1 MPTIPAKSGPRAKI
15 LAYLNRNGL
24 STTAD
29 IMAGIGEPVR
39 TKAQNNI
46 NAAAQDGLIVRKRD
60 DVTNQPAYEITEAGR
75 AWLKANGREPNPKAP
90 AKATPPVCT
99 KSQTTA
105 AAGDSEGGEA
115 DAPVSPLTE
124 ARREEFTLLG
134 VIADIRKAI
143 GDEGRIML
151 GDLAG
156 EIGNIVKTRRD
167 FFDDFKRITKV
178 CEPLT
183 EQLVP
188 HDSFNI
194 AEAVQIALQ
203 RLKDVAALQSERDD
217 LRARLD
223 AVTQQSVKDIGLLTE
238 KNDTLHNEID
248 HLRADLNNAQ
258 RRLETLSAENLA
270 LKTLEEAMPGFGA
283 EHQAQRIQTL
293 ETQLAEARADAR
305 HLEDRLDAF
314 ITKEL
319 VTSEP
324 GTPRGFILRA
334 DKRPD
339 LSRSTFKQHENA
351 VNAGATA
358 IRKGAKR
365 VRIYALVPAGQV
377 VPGAEFKN

>member
-24 STTAD
+24 SLLAD
-29 IMAGIGEPVR
+29 IMTGIGEPNR
-39 TKAQNNI
+39 SKAHSHVQ
-46 NAAAQDGLIVRKRD
+46 AALKAGLVVRKRD
-60 DVTNQPAYEITEAGR
+60 DITNEPGYKLTDAGVE
-75 AWLKANGREPNPKAP
+75 WIKANLSAKPSAQEQTAEPERTPFDEP
-90 AKATPPVCT
+90 AAG
-99 KSQTTA
+99 
-105 AAGDSEGGEA
+105 GDSEGSKA
-115 DAPVSPLTE
+115 DAPAAPLTE
-124 ARREEFTLLG
+124 TQQEEFTLLG

-156 EIGNIVKTRRD
+156 EIGNIVKARND
-167 FFDDFKRITKV
+167 FFDEFKRITKV

-188 HDSFNI
+188 HDLFNI

-203 RLKDVAALQSERDD
+203 RLKDVAALQSDRDD

-238 KNDTLHNEID
+238 KNDKLHSEID

-258 RRLETLSAENLA
+258 RKLETLSAENLA
-270 LKTLEEAMPGFGA
+270 LKTLEGAMPGFGA

-293 ETQLAEARADAR
+293 EAQLAEARADAR

-339 LSRSTFKQHENA
+339 LSRTTFKQHKNA
-351 VNAGATA
+351 ISAGATA

-365 VRIYALVPAGQV
+365 VRIYALFPAGQV
-377 VPGAEFKN
+377 VRGTEFKN